1 MFNFQLYEGKKENKK
16 IVSEEG
22 VKTLISS
29 YKYENYI
36 LYIDSFYT
44 SPNLCRIL
52 YNNGVAVIG
61 MTNAKRYRL
70 DKICSN
76 QLEKWESEYPVNNEI
91 MYLAWKDKKQVKILS
106 TVFSK
111 DSIETT
117 TYNKKTKRY
126 DKINK
131 PKLVV
136 SY

>member
-1 MFNFQLYEGKKENKK
+1 
-16 IVSEEG
+16 
-22 VKTLISS
+22 
-29 YKYENYI
+29 
-36 LYIDSFYT
+36 
-44 SPNLCRIL
+44 
-52 YNNGVAVIG
+52 

-136 SY
+136 SYSRNMKGVDINNILRPQSVFNKNK